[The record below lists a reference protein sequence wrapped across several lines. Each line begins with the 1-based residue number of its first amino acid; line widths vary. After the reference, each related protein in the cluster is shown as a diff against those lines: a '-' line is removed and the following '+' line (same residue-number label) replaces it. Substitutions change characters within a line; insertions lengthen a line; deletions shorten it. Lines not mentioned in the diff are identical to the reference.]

1 MMMMNNKYEY
11 LANEFQEKL
20 GETFNLVYNNDESIE
35 WENILIDNMIN
46 GVMHVNSGG
55 YDKVNGYAVST
66 QQVSLQFMIPTIPEI
81 FSVAIQQIEDT
92 FKALHNQTYEF
103 NNEIIKVLFNYMSDA
118 NRVLVN
124 GIDYATIYIYLN
136 LFSVESALMS
146 NESTINIGYEFEGKP
161 QSKTLNGIFHINYS
175 NNHTADSIVKGNV
188 DLIQRN
194 NVNAIQQALTVDL
207 VVLKGDDL
215 ILELMRNINT
225 HKLYT
230 ITYDNWL
237 VERTFKG
244 YIVNY
249 IEDGVFNDVLKI
261 KIVFGVAN
269 E

>member
-11 LANEFQEKL
+11 LADIFQEKL
-20 GETFNLVYNNDESIE
+20 GDNFNLVYNNDESIE

-66 QQVSLQFMIPTIPEI
+66 QQVGIQFMIPTNPEI
-81 FSVAIQQIEDT
+81 FSIAIQQIEDT

-103 NNEIIKVLFNYMSDA
+103 NNEIIKVLFNYISDA

-146 NESTINIGYEFEGKP
+146 NETRIDINGQK
-161 QSKTLNGIFHINYS
+161 LNGVFQVTYS
-175 NNHTADSIVKGNV
+175 NNHTADSIVKGNES
-188 DLIQRN
+188 LMQLN
-194 NVNAIQQALTVDL
+194 NVNAIQQSLSIDL
-207 VVLKGDDL
+207 VALKGDGL
-215 ILELMRNINT
+215 IAKLMSEANEHNIYNVD
-225 HKLYT
+225 YFNGMFYQDRP
-230 ITYDNWL
+230 II
-237 VERTFKG
+237 RTFKG
-244 YIVNY
+244 YIVNL
-249 IEDGVFNDVLKI
+249 IENGVFNDTLKL

>member
-1 MMMMNNKYEY
+1 MNKYEY
-11 LANEFQEKL
+11 LADIFQDKL
-20 GETFNLVYNNDESIE
+20 GDNFNLVYNNDESIE
-35 WENILIDNMIN
+35 WENILIDNMIS

-66 QQVSLQFMIPTIPEI
+66 QQVGIQFMIPTTPEI

-92 FKALHNQTYEF
+92 FKALHNQNYEF

-136 LFSVESALMS
+136 LFSVESALMAS
-146 NESTINIGYEFEGKP
+146 ETTVKINGTK
-161 QSKTLNGIFHINYS
+161 LNGVFQVNYS

-194 NVNAIQQALTVDL
+194 NVNAIQQSLSIDL
-207 VVLKGDDL
+207 VVLKGDVLIVDL
-215 ILELMRNINT
+215 MTNANTNKIYNLEYYNGL
-225 HKLYT
+225 
-230 ITYDNWL
+230 IT
-237 VERTFKG
+237 RTFKA
-244 YIVNY
+244 YIVNL
-249 IEDGVFNDVLKI
+249 IEDGVFNDTLKL

>member
-1 MMMMNNKYEY
+1 MNNKYEY
-11 LANEFQEKL
+11 LADIFQEKL
-20 GETFNLVYNNDESIE
+20 GETFNLVYNNDETIE
-35 WENILIDNMIN
+35 WENILIDNMIS

-66 QQVSLQFMIPTIPEI
+66 QQVGIQFMIPTNPEI

-103 NNEIIKVLFNYMSDA
+103 NNEMIKVLFNYMSDA

-146 NESTINIGYEFEGKP
+146 NETTVKIDDVELKGEFHV
-161 QSKTLNGIFHINYS
+161 TYS

-194 NVNAIQQALTVDL
+194 NVNAIQQSLAIDL

-215 ILELMRNINT
+215 IVDLMINANTNKIYNLEYYNGL
-225 HKLYT
+225 
-230 ITYDNWL
+230 IT
-237 VERTFKG
+237 RTFKA
-244 YIVNY
+244 YIVNL
-249 IEDGVFNDVLKI
+249 IEDGVFNDTLKL
-261 KIVFGVAN
+261 KVVFGVAN